1 MNDNY
6 SELFCDINEEL
17 QFNTC
22 GGIGLLSEISV
33 TSTPNGST
41 INLFFREIFQAKNLP
56 SVTSQGGTIFTG
68 PLGLIQDIFGPK

>member
-22 GGIGLLSEISV
+22 GGIGLLSEIYV

-41 INLFFREIFQAKNLP
+41 INLAFGNLP
-56 SVTSQGGTIFTG
+56 GDKLTISNKPGGTIFTG